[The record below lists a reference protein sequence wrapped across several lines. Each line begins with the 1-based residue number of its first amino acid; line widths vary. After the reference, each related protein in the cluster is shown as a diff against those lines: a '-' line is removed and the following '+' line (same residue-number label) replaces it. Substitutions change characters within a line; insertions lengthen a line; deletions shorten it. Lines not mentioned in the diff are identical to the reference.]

1 MTMMLLVNEGDK
13 YKDKDIVNLK
23 CGAPLVGKIKIT
35 IKIQMWPGL
44 GKIKIKMWPGLG
56 KIKIKMQMW
65 PGVGNFGEV
74 RLGKDIRSETKW
86 VKILPQHL

>member
-1 MTMMLLVNEGDK
+1 MWPG
-13 YKDKDIVNLK
+13 
-23 CGAPLVGKIKIT
+23 VGKIDIKIKIQMWPCVGK

-44 GKIKIKMWPGLG
+44 GKI